1 MHFEYR
7 NIVIVVS
14 FIVIFVVSKRRYIVN
29 NTTSIEFARSTTD
42 GYRKFGIVDKS
53 MSIESKL
60 NTKNEIQNRIWKG
73 FFTYG
78 TTQWAAVTPHS
89 LLMIPAPHAC
99 SLFALYDN
107 YCR

>member
-42 GYRKFGIVDKS
+42 GYRKFAIVDKS

-60 NTKNEIQNRIWKG
+60 NTKNEIQNRI
-73 FFTYG
+73 
-78 TTQWAAVTPHS
+78 
-89 LLMIPAPHAC
+89 
-99 SLFALYDN
+99 
-107 YCR
+107 